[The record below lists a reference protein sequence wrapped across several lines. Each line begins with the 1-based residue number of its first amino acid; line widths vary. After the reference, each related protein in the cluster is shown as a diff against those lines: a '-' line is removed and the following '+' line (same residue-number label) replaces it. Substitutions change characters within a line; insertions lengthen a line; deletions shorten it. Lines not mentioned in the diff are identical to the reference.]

1 MPMASSLVQLSPK
14 KKKTTNQ
21 FVYKVIVLIF
31 IYKTTFQQDAYLS
44 YRDAK
49 YI

>member
-1 MPMASSLVQLSPK
+1 MASSLVQLSPQ
-14 KKKTTNQ
+14 KKTTNQ